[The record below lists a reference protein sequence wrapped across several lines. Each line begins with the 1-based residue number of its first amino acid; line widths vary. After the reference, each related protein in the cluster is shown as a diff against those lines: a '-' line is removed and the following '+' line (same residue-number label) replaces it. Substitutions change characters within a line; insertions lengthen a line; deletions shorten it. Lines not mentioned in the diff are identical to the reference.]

1 MTKIR
6 LGREVSV
13 ATVLVMAMCASAGA
27 QSLPPISIGGGLQ
40 TSFVHTEPEDDD
52 GTDAFV
58 LNSIRL
64 YLSGSATD
72 NIKINKTD
80 LAPLIGADLD
90 VMARD
95 SKKMRGSGPLLFA
108 QVTNGIGVREIAD
121 ELLGSWRAATRL
133 QPAERE

>member
-13 ATVLVMAMCASAGA
+13 ATVFVMAMCASAGA

-95 SKKMRGSGPLLFA
+95 SKKMRGSGPFLFA

-121 ELLGSWRAATRL
+121 ELLGSWRAATL
-133 QPAERE
+133 KV